1 MSENI
6 ENHPQIN
13 ISKEMRTSFLD
24 YAMSV
29 IVSRALPDVRDGM
42 KPVHRR
48 ILYGMHDNGMTSDK
62 PYKKS
67 ARIVGDVMGK
77 YHPHGDSSIYE
88 AMVRMAQPFSYRYP
102 LVDGQGNFGSMDGDG
117 AAAMR
122 YTEAKMSKISMELMR
137 DINKDTIDFSDNYD
151 GNEREPVVLP
161 ARFPNLLV
169 NGSSGIAVGMAT
181 NIPPHNLTEVIN
193 AVLDLSR
200 NPEITTAELMEH
212 VQGPDFPTAGLIVGK
227 SGIRKA
233 YETGRGAI
241 MMRARCEI
249 EDMGKGKERIKV
261 TEIPYQV
268 NKAKLVEKIYELA
281 RDKKI
286 EGITDLRDE
295 TSLKEG
301 VKIIIELRADKNANV
316 ILNNLYKL
324 TPLQT
329 SFGVNTLALVD
340 GQPRVLG
347 LKDALFH
354 YLEHQKVV
362 VRRRTAFELRRAEDR
377 AHILEGLIIALDHID
392 EIIALIRASSNDQ
405 EAKTGL
411 MDKFTL
417 SERQAQAI
425 LDMRLR
431 RLTGLE
437 RDRIQEEYDEIM
449 KLIEELK
456 AILAD
461 EERLLDLIREEL
473 IEIRDKYGDE
483 RRTEIVLGSVMDI
496 EDEDLIPEEAIVV
509 TLSHNN
515 YIKRLP
521 SDTYRAQNR
530 GGRGVQGMNTVED
543 DFVSQIVSMST
554 HDYILFFTNK
564 GRVYRM
570 KGYEIP
576 EFSRQ
581 SKGIPIVNM
590 LEVDKD
596 EKISTM
602 ISVKDKTIENQTL
615 FFATKKGVVKR
626 TALKDFER
634 INKNGK
640 IAINFREDDELLA
653 VRLTDGSKDIILGT
667 NNGLLTRF
675 NENEIR
681 VMGRTAAGVRGIRLR
696 GEDEVVGL
704 DVLTDKKDILIV
716 TDKGYGKIT
725 PQEQYRISRRGGR
738 GVKTATLTERNG
750 KLIYIGA
757 VVGDEDLMIITDYG
771 VIIRLL
777 VEDIS
782 VTGRATQGVRLIRLL
797 EDQRVA
803 TVTTVKDVE
812 EELKEVEKETESDD
826 EELVG
831 GMEDTDV
838 SLEPEVDEVEEDLDS
853 DE

>member
-1 MSENI
+1 
-6 ENHPQIN
+6 
-13 ISKEMRTSFLD
+13 
-24 YAMSV
+24 
-29 IVSRALPDVRDGM
+29 
-42 KPVHRR
+42 
-48 ILYGMHDNGMTSDK
+48 
-62 PYKKS
+62 
-67 ARIVGDVMGK
+67 
-77 YHPHGDSSIYE
+77 
-88 AMVRMAQPFSYRYP
+88 
-102 LVDGQGNFGSMDGDG
+102 
-117 AAAMR
+117 
-122 YTEAKMSKISMELMR
+122 
-137 DINKDTIDFSDNYD
+137 
-151 GNEREPVVLP
+151 
-161 ARFPNLLV
+161 
-169 NGSSGIAVGMAT
+169 
-181 NIPPHNLTEVIN
+181 
-193 AVLDLSR
+193 
-200 NPEITTAELMEH
+200 
-212 VQGPDFPTAGLIVGK
+212 
-227 SGIRKA
+227 
-233 YETGRGAI
+233 
-241 MMRARCEI
+241 
-249 EDMGKGKERIKV
+249 
-261 TEIPYQV
+261 
-268 NKAKLVEKIYELA
+268 
-281 RDKKI
+281 
-286 EGITDLRDE
+286 
-295 TSLKEG
+295 
-301 VKIIIELRADKNANV
+301 
-316 ILNNLYKL
+316 
-324 TPLQT
+324 
-329 SFGVNTLALVD
+329 
-340 GQPRVLG
+340 
-347 LKDALFH
+347 
-354 YLEHQKVV
+354 
-362 VRRRTAFELRRAEDR
+362 
-377 AHILEGLIIALDHID
+377 
-392 EIIALIRASSNDQ
+392 
-405 EAKTGL
+405 
-411 MDKFTL
+411 
-417 SERQAQAI
+417 
-425 LDMRLR
+425 
-431 RLTGLE
+431 
-437 RDRIQEEYDEIM
+437 
-449 KLIEELK
+449 
-456 AILAD
+456 
-461 EERLLDLIREEL
+461 
-473 IEIRDKYGDE
+473 
-483 RRTEIVLGSVMDI
+483 
-496 EDEDLIPEEAIVV
+496 
-509 TLSHNN
+509 
-515 YIKRLP
+515 
-521 SDTYRAQNR
+521 
-530 GGRGVQGMNTVED
+530 
-543 DFVSQIVSMST
+543 
-554 HDYILFFTNK
+554 
-564 GRVYRM
+564 M